1 LPVGSDGNPLACRC
15 VRSAFSAFQGLHRE
29 RRSRWRRRP
38 PRPIADTEHVAKTWA
53 RPPLRLF
60 GELSSQRTGCAQGSA
75 RRHAGLVKVFVRN
88 DVAMMAPLR
97 KVEGS
102 DADLDALANIPPISE
117 AGGKHA

>member
-1 LPVGSDGNPLACRC
+1 
-15 VRSAFSAFQGLHRE
+15 
-29 RRSRWRRRP
+29 
-38 PRPIADTEHVAKTWA
+38 
-53 RPPLRLF
+53 
-60 GELSSQRTGCAQGSA
+60 
-75 RRHAGLVKVFVRN
+75 VFVRN